1 MGCLSLKMRMLPS
14 KCWKVKPDL
23 PWWCTKNSSR
33 SMKKERAIP
42 LKLMKTRSLRGCPNR
57 KGIQRGFRF
66 CPWRHLNLKEQNRM
80 FLDIT
85 VSFVCLSAIFWQ
97 IPWKAKSCSLEIHLQ
112 APSLV
117 LLTVLTIRLESSSSK
132 RGNKKPQMWWLVFM

>member
-1 MGCLSLKMRMLPS
+1 MRMLPS

-66 CPWRHLNLKEQNRM
+66 CPWRHLNLKEQEATNAVAGVHVTSGVQVMNMDPTENNSIRPKHVCCPEKSM
-80 FLDIT
+80 WLRHT
-85 VSFVCLSAIFWQ
+85 NHPVSCKG
-97 IPWKAKSCSLEIHLQ
+97 P
-112 APSLV
+112 
-117 LLTVLTIRLESSSSK
+117 
-132 RGNKKPQMWWLVFM
+132 